1 LETSAFFII
10 FVLMKKNLAIALLLL
25 LVSVTRAESLENGD
39 NPPAAVSV
47 AGPSFS
53 LTPNPVTGSH
63 FYVNLAFSEAQ
74 YPEAGIIIND
84 VLGKTV
90 YSYGLTKNDY
100 ASGRIRIDVA
110 DAMLDKGVYFV
121 QVKSGDATKTLKLAI
136 R

>member
-1 LETSAFFII
+1 M
-10 FVLMKKNLAIALLLL
+10 MKKILAIALLMLL
-25 LVSVTRAESLENGD
+25 ISVTRAKSLENGE

-110 DAMLDKGVYFV
+110 DALLDKGVYFV

>member
-1 LETSAFFII
+1 
-10 FVLMKKNLAIALLLL
+10 MKKILAIALLMLL
-25 LVSVTRAESLENGD
+25 ISVTRAKSLENGE

-53 LTPNPVTGSH
+53 LTPNPVTGTH
-63 FYVNLAFSEAQ
+63 FYVNFAFSEAQ

-110 DAMLDKGVYFV
+110 DALLDKGVYFV

>member
-10 FVLMKKNLAIALLLL
+10 FVVMKKILAIALLLL
-25 LVSVTRAESLENGD
+25 LLPVTRAKSLENGE

-53 LTPNPVTGSH
+53 LTPNPVTGTH
-63 FYVNLAFSEAQ
+63 FYVNFAFSEAQ

-110 DAMLDKGVYFV
+110 DALLDKGVYFV

>member
-1 LETSAFFII
+1 LDSSAFFII
-10 FVLMKKNLAIALLLL
+10 FVLMKKILAIALLVIVLPVL
-25 LVSVTRAESLENGD
+25 RAESFENGEI
-39 NPPAAVSV
+39 PPVSAVA

-63 FYVNLAFSEAQ
+63 FYVNLSFSEAQ
-74 YPEAGIIIND
+74 YPEAGIVIND

-90 YSYGLTKNDY
+90 FSYGLTKNDY
-100 ASGRIRIDVA
+100 AAGRIRIDVA

>member
-1 LETSAFFII
+1 
-10 FVLMKKNLAIALLLL
+10 LLLL